1 MKKVLVLTSS
11 RADYGVY
18 LPLLKKLKIHP
29 DFDLKILAF
38 GTHLS
43 KFHGYTISNII
54 QDGFDIDFSISNIMA
69 GDQPGDIA
77 TSYGLTA
84 LKFAEFWKNHQN
96 AFDWVI
102 VLGDRYEMAA
112 AVAASIPF
120 NIPFAHL
127 HGGETTLGAIDDI
140 YRHSITHASK
150 KHFVSTEQYAAR
162 VKELKDQDADVTVCG
177 ALSLD
182 NLNEITYLN
191 QQQFIQKWNIDL
203 NTPFLLV
210 TVHPETIAYDK
221 NALYAKEVCKALD
234 VISQN
239 YRIVIT
245 MPNAD
250 TLGGAYREAFL
261 KLKDKYGNKIHLIE
275 NFGTQSYFS
284 CLKYASLVLGNSSSA
299 IVEAASVGKYVLN
312 LGERQKGRM
321 TSENIIHLPFDAKM
335 IIENTRQH
343 AGMEF
348 TGENVYFKGSAADLI
363 IKALELI

>member
-1 MKKVLVLTSS
+1 MKKALVMTSS

-18 LPLLKKLKIHP
+18 LPLLKKLKNHP

-54 QDGFDIDFSISNIMA
+54 QDGFDVDFSISNIMA
-69 GDQPGDIA
+69 GDQPEDIA

-84 LKFAEFWKNHQN
+84 LKFAEFWKTHQN
-96 AFDWVI
+96 DFDWVF

-120 NIPFAHL
+120 SIPFAHL

-150 KHFVSTEQYAAR
+150 KHFVSTEEYAAR
-162 VKELKDQDADVTVCG
+162 VKKLKGQDADVTVCG
-177 ALSLD
+177 SLSLD
-182 NLNEITYLN
+182 NLYDMAFLTS
-191 QQQFIQKWNIDL
+191 QQFIEKWNIDL

-234 VISQN
+234 VLSQN

-250 TLGGAYREAFL
+250 TLGGVYRETFL
-261 KLKDKYGNKIHLIE
+261 KLKVRHENRIHLIE
-275 NFGTQSYFS
+275 NFGTLSYFS
-284 CLKYASLVLGNSSSA
+284 CLKYTSLVLGNSSSA
-299 IVEAASVGKYVLN
+299 IVEAASFGKYALN

-321 TSENIIHLPFDAKM
+321 ASKNIINIPFDAKM
-335 IIENTRQH
+335 IIENTSQF

-348 TGENVYFKGSAADLI
+348 TGENLYFKGNAADLI
-363 IKALELI
+363 IKAMN